1 MSESSVQELMR
12 LLPHRFPMLL
22 VDRVVECDD
31 RTRIVAIKNVTIN
44 EPFFQGHFPEN
55 PIMPGVLQIEAMAQT
70 GGLLFMRMCPS
81 DRNRT
86 PVFMAIDKAR
96 FRRLV
101 GPGDQLR
108 IEVTL
113 LQLRGKIVKFSGKA
127 YVGEALASEA
137 ELTCM
142 LADQEKRA

>member
-1 MSESSVQELMR
+1 MPDSPIQELMR

-22 VDRVVECDD
+22 VDRVLECDD

-70 GGLLFMRMCPS
+70 GGLLFMRMFPS
-81 DRNRT
+81 EQKRT

-101 GPGDQLR
+101 VPGDQLR

-113 LQLRGKIVKFSGKA
+113 LQLRGKVVKFGGTA
-127 YVGEALASEA
+127 TVGGSVASEA

-142 LADQEKRA
+142 LAERESHA